1 MVDTQGILLG
11 VVVSKENMGELLGAI
26 ALVMEQGENIPE
38 ILIIPFLTKNAILH
52 TAITYM

>member
-1 MVDTQGILLG
+1 MV
-11 VVVSKENMGELLGAI
+11 SEENIGELLGAI

-38 ILIIPFLTKNAILH
+38 TLIIPLIKKNAMLH